1 MQIKRLTPDLAAG
14 PQITESEIGTIAAL
28 GFRSI
33 VANRPDGET
42 EDQPPFESL
51 QAAAEDRGLEARYIP
66 VVASKIA
73 GSDVERFREALL
85 ELPKPIF
92 AFCRTGTRAALLWA
106 LANNDVLTADE
117 RMRTAA
123 AHGFD
128 LTAFR
133 DRIAEPQ

>member
-1 MQIKRLTPDLAAG
+1 MQIKRLTPDLAVG
-14 PQITESEIGTIAAL
+14 PQVSESEIATLAAL

-33 VANRPDGET
+33 ICNRPDGES
-42 EDQPPFESL
+42 EDQPAFASL
-51 QAAAEDRGLEARYIP
+51 EAAATKRGLETRYIP

-73 GSDVERFREALL
+73 GTDIERFRDALL

-133 DRIAEPQ
+133 DRIAEPL